1 MERQKMATEEEEIQL
16 LELLSVLY
24 SHFVS
29 ILLCGLLV
37 GGVAYL
43 YSVYLVTPMYQAD
56 IKMLVNA
63 RYDSFTTTVNVN
75 DITAAESLVDTYAV
89 VIKSDRVLDVVIEEL
104 GLDTDWVTLNRML
117 SVKAVANTA
126 VIDIVCTADDP
137 EFARQVVMTISEVA
151 PEQIVDAVE
160 AGSCKVLTNAYSSG
174 IPVSPSVK
182 KNTMLGVAVGGAA
195 SSGLYI
201 ILHLMNDTIQS
212 EEQLAE
218 VTDCPVLSTIPVVEE
233 LDSTSK
239 KKHKK
244 GRRKRA

>member
-1 MERQKMATEEEEIQL
+1 MEKQKIAVEEDQIDL
-16 LELLSVLY
+16 LELLNVLY
-24 SHFVS
+24 SHLLT
-29 ILLCGLLV
+29 ILLCALLA
-37 GGVAYL
+37 GGAACL
-43 YSVYLVTPMYQAD
+43 YSMYFITPLYQAD

-89 VIKSDRVLDVVIEEL
+89 VIKSDRVLGLVIEEM
-104 GLDTDWVTLNRML
+104 GLDTNWVTLDRMIKV
-117 SVKAVANTA
+117 SAVPNTA
-126 VIDIVCTADDP
+126 VIDIVCVADDP

-174 IPVSPSVK
+174 IPISPSIK
-182 KNTMLGVAVGGAA
+182 KNTLLGVAAGGCV
-195 SSGLYI
+195 SGGLFI
-201 ILHLMNDTIQS
+201 LLHLLNDTIQS

-218 VTDCPVLSTIPVVEE
+218 VTGCPVLSTIPVVEE
-233 LDSTSK
+233 AEGASK

-244 GRRKRA
+244 NRRAK